1 MPRNGS
7 AHELRTEPPGSAR
20 PNPEP
25 VKAEARRL
33 DAPSFYAASAQVLV
47 SGNDATLLFSRPHP
61 AILPDGS
68 LAPVPMRET
77 VALVQMSIAGMKDLA
92 LILTDMVR
100 RVEQQTGVIQSE
112 LSGPSGFA
120 LAGANKRASNGH

>member
-1 MPRNGS
+1 MPNRNGPKKGDALIS
-7 AHELRTEPPGSAR
+7 TA

-33 DAPSFYAASAQVLV
+33 DAPVFYAASAQVLV

-92 LILTDMVR
+92 LILTDMLR
-100 RVEQQTGVIQSE
+100 RVEQQAGAIQSE
-112 LSGPSGFA
+112 LSGRSEFA
-120 LAGANKRASNGH
+120 LSGVSKRGSNSH